1 MPFVFFGGGGVQ
13 SSVFSLLLV
22 FNLYS
27 VVWIN

>member
-1 MPFVFFGGGGVQ
+1 MPFVFFGGRVQ